1 MLQRIDESDP
11 YRKYNFQ
18 MPQFMRPIA
27 NTVLRNGQVQD
38 IKDDY
43 VRIEKLEELLRKH
56 KENIK
61 NERIMFMKMK
71 SFQYEKKLKDLQNKI
86 DKKKEERNL
95 KNFSEHQSQIN
106 EDEDN
111 DTTRSKGDS
120 KKDDKINLITHF
132 QEVNKSLNDYNY
144 VVNEFRD
151 IVKKYFIDADHKIE
165 LELKKYKEEVDL
177 IEFFFNNIH
186 LIDQEKLNKMF
197 IVFEDRTSKYID
209 IISKTLLELMP
220 FIKIITRLFDILV
233 KKNLPIKLVKE
244 TALKI
249 CEGIHASSGSYCEAI
264 FLNYGIDIILDL
276 IKSSPL
282 YRNEMCQIIFSL
294 ISNNSSSHYSVLQ
307 SLRRKFSQKD
317 ELIYYHILS
326 KWVTNLKEENLDFA
340 IFSFYDNAITKGIN
354 STCDFVKIK
363 SLNILNHFSQ
373 FDYINAL
380 KFVPKIF
387 KHARSWNWEILSQ
400 ILIYCESVLLYY
412 NLSIEEHEKMKDS
425 NQLDENMKNLLEEN
439 ISKISQYEKEFLQ
452 VIDTIFNKKNPYI
465 TLKIGFIYLSNIIHY
480 YPSLAEKYIKL
491 LIEFQYNTIRK
502 DVLEVEQQN
511 IESEYTSSYL
521 TEKYKICG
529 APLYWKPI
537 FVTKVFIEYVKNN
550 LKSLEEIHLGILYS
564 IIINQD
570 FDPAESE
577 EWIVM
582 YNEIRPYL
590 YKSFANSKHTDI
602 SLSIAKKF
610 FSFEFI
616 LEKLLESSF
625 DSFLENL
632 YEIYSYE
639 MESCCENMRILLTFI
654 SESKES
660 AKKYVYR
667 LIKSFAI
674 KNNELYLNS
683 NLLDLMNRIYKE
695 ERGEIFDN
703 LNFS

>member
-1 MLQRIDESDP
+1 
-11 YRKYNFQ
+11 

-27 NTVLRNGQVQD
+27 NTVLRNGQIQD

-43 VRIEKLEELLRKH
+43 VRTEKLEDLLRKH

-61 NERIMFMKMK
+61 NERIIFMKMK
-71 SFQYEKKLKDLQNKI
+71 SFQYEKKLKDLQKKI

-95 KNFSEHQSQIN
+95 KNISENQSQIN
-106 EDEDN
+106 EDDDN

-132 QEVNKSLNDYNY
+132 QDVNKNLNDYNY

-151 IVKKYFIDADHKIE
+151 ILKKYFVDADHKIE

-177 IEFFFNNIH
+177 LEFFFNNIH
-186 LIDQEKLNKMF
+186 LIDEDKLNKMF
-197 IVFEDRTSKYID
+197 IIFEDRTPKFIE
-209 IISKTLLELMP
+209 IISKTLLELLP
-220 FIKIITRLFDILV
+220 FIKITTRLFDILV
-233 KKNLPIKLVKE
+233 KKSLPIKLFKE
-244 TALKI
+244 TTLKI
-249 CEGIHASSGSYCEAI
+249 CEGIHSISGSYCEAI
-264 FLNYGIDIILDL
+264 FLNYVIEIILDS

-282 YRNEMCQIIFSL
+282 YRNEMCQIILSL
-294 ISNNSSSHYSVLQ
+294 ISNNSSSHLSVLV
-307 SLRRKFSQKD
+307 SLRKKFSQKD

-326 KWVTNLKEENLDFA
+326 KWVTNLKEENLDFQ
-340 IFSFYDNAITKGIN
+340 IFSFYDTAISKGII
-354 STCDFVKIK
+354 STCDFIKMK

-387 KHARSWNWEILSQ
+387 IHSRSWNWEILSQ
-400 ILIYCESVLLYY
+400 ILIYCETVLLYY
-412 NLSIEEHEKMKDS
+412 NLSIEEHNKIKDD
-425 NQLDENMKNLLEEN
+425 NQIDENMKNLLQEN

-480 YPSLAEKYIKL
+480 YPTLAEKYVRL

-502 DVLEVEQQN
+502 DVLEVDQHN
-511 IESEYTSSYL
+511 VESEYTSSYL

-529 APLYWKPI
+529 SPLYWKPI
-537 FVTKVFIEYVKNN
+537 FVTKVFIDYIKNNVKN
-550 LKSLEEIHLGILYS
+550 LEDIHLGILYS
-564 IIINQD
+564 IIINQE
-570 FDPAESE
+570 FDSGESE
-577 EWIVM
+577 EWITM
-582 YNEIRPYL
+582 YNEIKPYL
-590 YKSFANSKHTDI
+590 YKSFANTKHTDI

-610 FSFEFI
+610 FSFDFI

-625 DSFLENL
+625 ESFLEIL

-639 MESCCENMRILLTFI
+639 IENCCENMRILLTFI

-674 KNNELYLNS
+674 KNNGLYLNS
-683 NLLDLMNRIYKE
+683 NLLDLMNRIYRE

-703 LNFS
+703 ISPS